1 MEPSVSREAPRFFRR
16 PRDGRSATT
25 NVLRSA
31 SDVLFLLLRAAIMT
45 TQKYREASRH
55 LLVQARR
62 ELEAGDVRQASE
74 KGWGA
79 AAQMVKS
86 IAEERGWLHRG
97 HELLF
102 DAVSTLAQ
110 EAGDEDIDRLF
121 ELASAL
127 HINFYEDWYGVGRVE
142 RGLRDVETF
151 LDKLEAFAKK

>member
-1 MEPSVSREAPRFFRR
+1 
-16 PRDGRSATT
+16 
-25 NVLRSA
+25 
-31 SDVLFLLLRAAIMT
+31 MT
-45 TQKYREASRH
+45 SQKYREASRH
-55 LLVQARR
+55 LLAQARA
-62 ELEAGDVRQASE
+62 ELAQGDRRQASE

-86 IAEERGWLHRG
+86 IAEQRGWRHRG

-102 DAVSTLAQ
+102 DTVSILAQ

-127 HINFYEDWYGVGRVE
+127 HINFYEDWYGAGRVE

-151 LDKLEAFAKK
+151 LDKLEPLS

>member
-1 MEPSVSREAPRFFRR
+1 M
-16 PRDGRSATT
+16 
-25 NVLRSA
+25 
-31 SDVLFLLLRAAIMT
+31 
-45 TQKYREASRH
+45 
-55 LLVQARR
+55 
-62 ELEAGDVRQASE
+62 EAGDVRQASE